1 MDTEINLETQAP
13 PAQPTMLTASAAGA
27 RVREFCG
34 AQTSAVFGGFASELA
49 ALIAGRG
56 VYDLGWLARL
66 RITGADRVRWLNGM
80 VTNTVKDLKPGQ
92 LNYTFLLNAQGRIQG
107 DGMVYAASDALFF
120 VTDRE
125 QMPKLA
131 AHLDRFIIMDEVEL
145 AQDEEEAALGLCGP
159 EAHSLLVRLGLADD
173 EMPAN
178 SFVERARAQYG
189 PVLTG
194 RDDAGHFTL
203 WTTTKTIGALWQH
216 LTEAGAVACGVD
228 AVEALRVLEGRPRY
242 GVDIQEKSLA
252 QETGQMRA
260 LNFNKGCYLGQEIVE
275 RVRSRATMHRGL
287 QCFALE
293 GPAPQPGVTLFAEN
307 APDAAIATLTSIQ
320 EVNDPALPPALQG
333 VFALGTVRTDAFAS
347 GAALH
352 YEGGLARVLAKPP
365 VTAAKLA

>member
-1 MDTEINLETQAP
+1 MDTETNLETQA
-13 PAQPTMLTASAAGA
+13 QPTILAGAAAGVT
-27 RVREFCG
+27 VREFCG
-34 AQTSAVFGGFASELA
+34 VQTAAVFGGFASELA
-49 ALIAGRG
+49 ALTAGCG

-107 DGMVYAASDALFF
+107 DGTVYASPDALFF

-145 AQDEEEAALGLCGP
+145 AQDAGAAALGLCGP
-159 EAHSLLVRLGLADD
+159 EAHSLLVRLGLTD
-173 EMPAN
+173 EAMPAN
-178 SFVERARAQYG
+178 SFAQYG
-189 PVLTG
+189 PVLAA
-194 RDDAGHFTL
+194 RDDAGHFIL
-203 WTTTKTIGALWQH
+203 WTTAETIGALWQQ
-216 LTEAGAVACGVD
+216 LTEAGAAACGVN

-293 GPAPQPGVTLFAEN
+293 GPLPHAGVALFAEN
-307 APDAAIATLTSIQ
+307 APDTAVGTLTSIQ
-320 EVNDPALPPALQG
+320 EVNDPALPAALQG

-352 YEGGLARVLAKPP
+352 YEGTPAGGLARVLPKPP
-365 VTAAKLA
+365 VAAAKLA